1 MSPESIYVSGYL
13 FADRVIGS
21 LLSATPE
28 GLVLSIDVGGSL
40 FDTVARDSA
49 RSSLHNFVESPSLA
63 RSRSNQRG
71 RGTQPGPADIIDE
84 PVVFGRIDG
93 VMRLEDDSE
102 IFESYAQ
109 HLEEVATR
117 SIDNWANNRPGIRH
131 IHFGDPC
138 MTMDQLAGAADTLA
152 HGRPTTSFYTS
163 GLDRSRLLSALE
175 LNGYRALDVGAN
187 DVKCEAS
194 DSMTDF
200 GWIAFPSERQAEVL
214 SALPDET
221 TGGIA
226 QFFEWQDVIQRNAP
240 VRQQRSRAVFGLPAH
255 ALPLG
260 HKFATSEII
269 IEDDC
274 YPVESDGTNS
284 WRWLGPRSRTRLVL
298 PCPIPGIYQVEI
310 IVIASHLRNGLGGC
324 RVLVEGREVRA
335 TIHGG
340 DQGTIRFTGQ
350 IEAHNYTGGMIIDLV
365 SPGAVSSAESD
376 PRALRLNIQ
385 SIEVSP
391 WQ

>member
-1 MSPESIYVSGYL
+1 MSPESTYISAYL
-13 FADRVIGS
+13 LADRIIAS
-21 LLSATPE
+21 LLDATPE
-28 GLVLSIDVGGSL
+28 GLVLSIDLGGSL
-40 FDTVARDSA
+40 FDAVARNSA

-93 VMRLEDDSE
+93 VMRLEERIE
-102 IFESYAQ
+102 IHSRSYAP
-109 HLEEVATR
+109 HLDEIAIR
-117 SIDNWANNRPGIRH
+117 SIDNWADNRPEIRH
-131 IHFGDPC
+131 IHFGDPGI
-138 MTMDQLAGAADTLA
+138 TMDQLAGAADTLA
-152 HGRPTTSFYTS
+152 RRRPTTTFYTS
-163 GLDRSRLLSALE
+163 GLDRSRLLSLLE

-284 WRWLGPRSRTRLVL
+284 WRWLGPRSRTRLIV
-298 PCPIPGIYQVEI
+298 PCAIPGIYQLEI
-310 IVIASHLRNGLGGC
+310 TVIASHLRNGLGGC

-335 TIHGG
+335 TIHGI
-340 DQGTIRFTGQ
+340 DEGTIRFVGQ
-350 IEAHNYTGGMIIDLV
+350 RSKHIITQ
-365 SPGAVSSAESD
+365 AA
-376 PRALRLNIQ
+376 
-385 SIEVSP
+385 
-391 WQ
+391 